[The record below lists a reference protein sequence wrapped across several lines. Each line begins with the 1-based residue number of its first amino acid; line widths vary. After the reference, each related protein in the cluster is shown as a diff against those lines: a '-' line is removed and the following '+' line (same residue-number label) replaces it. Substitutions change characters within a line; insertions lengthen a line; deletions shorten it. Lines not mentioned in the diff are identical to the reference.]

1 MTGLAIPLAIRLA
14 VGRIATGLP
23 LAVYLDNLDSGAA
36 QNDLLQFC
44 FAESW
49 NSLNDDCK
57 ATLLAAQLFPEPPSE
72 VELRQVTG
80 IPEMRLS
87 EAIGGLLKQAFLN
100 SSYDSEGETY
110 RYELLPL
117 TADFVLQES
126 ELYPELQSKLQGRYN
141 NYLVERG
148 RYEEALGQISHLV
161 PNSQVIPE
169 AERLSNLLVD
179 SAFRAYQGGDYSEA
193 IKRLENAGSYKDTP
207 FLNHTWG

>member
-1 MTGLAIPLAIRLA
+1 MIRQLANELDSLELVNAEDNQLTGLIDRVGGIPLAIRLA

-23 LAVYLDNLDSGAA
+23 LAVYLDKLDSGAA

-117 TADFVLQES
+117 DCGLRATRIRTLPRVEIQIAGPIQQL
-126 ELYPELQSKLQGRYN
+126 PGRTRTI
-141 NYLVERG
+141 RG
-148 RYEEALGQISHLV
+148 STGPDITLGSQLSG
-161 PNSQVIPE
+161 NS
-169 AERLSNLLVD
+169 RS
-179 SAFRAYQGGDYSEA
+179 
-193 IKRLENAGSYKDTP
+193 
-207 FLNHTWG
+207 